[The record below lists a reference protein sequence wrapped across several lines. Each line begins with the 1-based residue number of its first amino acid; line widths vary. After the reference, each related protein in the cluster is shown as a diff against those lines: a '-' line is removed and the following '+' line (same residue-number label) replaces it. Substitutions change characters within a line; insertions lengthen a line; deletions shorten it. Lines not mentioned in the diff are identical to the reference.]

1 MTWWLSTFSCSFK
14 HFIWFNFEDWR
25 TYFTVRVFYSWSLIF
40 VSKSM
45 SLSGIYLDSFNSYI
59 YRDFLVLFNTVFST
73 SLTLLFLAYYLYL
86 LTYYP
91 LFCVITGIE
100 ETISFFTIYGY
111 LGWWLCVLV
120 FKISQLKS
128 AYSFAITFA

>member
-1 MTWWLSTFSCSFK
+1 
-14 HFIWFNFEDWR
+14 
-25 TYFTVRVFYSWSLIF
+25 
-40 VSKSM
+40 M

-111 LGWWLCVLV
+111 LG
-120 FKISQLKS
+120 
-128 AYSFAITFA
+128 